1 MSWLILLASVL
12 GLYFFGLASY
22 RLFLSG
28 KALGIELKRSGELLA
43 ELNSFERVE
52 PESAK
57 AATGDDFSQ
66 ALSARK
72 ALVRA
77 KIRRREDERRR
88 LINRIREIDVDKRWS

>member
-1 MSWLILLASVL
+1 MSWLILLASLV
-12 GLYFFGLASY
+12 GFYFFCLASY

-28 KALGIELKRSGELLA
+28 KALGTELKKSGELLA

-52 PESAK
+52 PKSAK
-57 AATGDDFSQ
+57 AVTGEDFSQ
-66 ALSARK
+66 VLAARK

>member
-1 MSWLILLASVL
+1 MSWLILLASLV
-12 GLYFFGLASY
+12 GLYFFGLAIY

-57 AATGDDFSQ
+57 ATTGDDFSRVL
-66 ALSARK
+66 AARK
-72 ALVRA
+72 VLVRA

>member
-1 MSWLILLASVL
+1 V

-28 KALGIELKRSGELLA
+28 KSLGVALKRSGELLA
-43 ELNSFERVE
+43 ELNSYERIE

-57 AATGDDFSQ
+57 AATGEDFSQ
-66 ALSARK
+66 VVAARR